1 MSIKKKT
8 HKNKSKASDNS
19 TKKKVEKKATVKRA
33 KPKKAASKKATS
45 KKNTSKKAA
54 PKKATPKKAALKKAT
69 PKKAAPKKA
78 APKKSAPKKAAP
90 KKSAPKKAA
99 PKKTATKKATSKKN
113 TSKKAAPKKT
123 APKKIIKKEKSS
135 KKTTSK
141 KTISKKEEFLPEQY
155 VVYPS
160 HGIGQILEIE
170 KKEIAGQMLTM
181 YVIEFE
187 KEKMTLRVPLEK
199 TKEIGVRKV
208 STKNQLKEIF
218 EILTGKAK
226 IRRTMWSRRAQEY
239 EAKINSGDI
248 KLLTEVVRDLFRSD
262 SQPEQSYSERQLY
275 EAARERLSREV
286 AVIEKTDEQKAIEK
300 IETILNNS
308 NGGNEN
314 LNPDN

>member
-1 MSIKKKT
+1 MSVKKKT
-8 HKNKSKASDNS
+8 QK
-19 TKKKVEKKATVKRA
+19 A
-33 KPKKAASKKATS
+33 KPKKTANNSKKKAV
-45 KKNTSKKAA
+45 KKTVTKKVIT
-54 PKKATPKKAALKKAT
+54 KKSS
-69 PKKAAPKKA
+69 PKKAAPKKTA
-78 APKKSAPKKAAP
+78 PKKTAPKKTAPKKTAAKKSAPKKSAPKKAAP
-90 KKSAPKKAA
+90 KKAAAKNSA
-99 PKKTATKKATSKKN
+99 
-113 TSKKAAPKKT
+113 SKKAAAKKVIE
-123 APKKIIKKEKSS
+123 KKV
-135 KKTTSK
+135 
-141 KTISKKEEFLPEQY
+141 ISKKEEFLPEQY

-187 KEKMTLRVPLEK
+187 KEKMILRVPIEK

-300 IETILNNS
+300 METILNNS
-308 NGGNEN
+308 NGRNEEIN
-314 LNPDN
+314 TED

>member
-1 MSIKKKT
+1 MSVKKKAQ
-8 HKNKSKASDNS
+8 KNKSKAADKIS
-19 TKKKVEKKATVKRA
+19 KKKVVKKNMVKKASA
-33 KPKKAASKKATS
+33 KKASQKKT
-45 KKNTSKKAA
+45 A
-54 PKKATPKKAALKKAT
+54 PKKTAAKKVVPKKAALKKT
-69 PKKAAPKKA
+69 
-78 APKKSAPKKAAP
+78 
-90 KKSAPKKAA
+90 
-99 PKKTATKKATSKKN
+99 
-113 TSKKAAPKKT
+113 APKKT
-123 APKKIIKKEKSS
+123 APKKTAPKKTAPKKSVPKKADSTQARSKKTATKKIIKKKESPKKSS
-135 KKTTSK
+135 EKRNVT
-141 KTISKKEEFLPEQY
+141 KKEEFLPEQY

-187 KEKMTLRVPLEK
+187 KEKMILRVPIEK
-199 TKEIGVRKV
+199 TKEIGVRKI
-208 STKNQLKEIF
+208 STKNQLKDVF

-239 EAKINSGDI
+239 ETKINSGDI

-300 IETILNNS
+300 METILNNS
-308 NGGNEN
+308 NGRNEE
-314 LNPDN
+314 LSTEV

>member
-1 MSIKKKT
+1 MSVKKKT
-8 HKNKSKASDNS
+8 QK
-19 TKKKVEKKATVKRA
+19 A
-33 KPKKAASKKATS
+33 KPKKTANNPKKKAV
-45 KKNTSKKAA
+45 KKTATKKVITKKSSPKKTTPKKVATKKAA
-54 PKKATPKKAALKKAT
+54 PKKVATKKAAPKKVATKKSTPKKATPKKVV
-69 PKKAAPKKA
+69 
-78 APKKSAPKKAAP
+78 
-90 KKSAPKKAA
+90 
-99 PKKTATKKATSKKN
+99 
-113 TSKKAAPKKT
+113 SKKAASKKT
-123 APKKIIKKEKSS
+123 APKKVVEKKV
-135 KKTTSK
+135 
-141 KTISKKEEFLPEQY
+141 ISKKEQFLPEQY
-155 VVYPS
+155 VIYPS

-170 KKEIAGQMLTM
+170 KKEIAGQMLKM

-187 KEKMTLRVPLEK
+187 KEKMILRVPIEK

-300 IETILNNS
+300 METILNNS
-308 NGGNEN
+308 NGRNEEIN
-314 LNPDN
+314 TED

>member
-1 MSIKKKT
+1 MSVKKKT
-8 HKNKSKASDNS
+8 QK
-19 TKKKVEKKATVKRA
+19 A
-33 KPKKAASKKATS
+33 KPKKTANNPKKKAVKKTATKKVITKKSSPKKATP
-45 KKNTSKKAA
+45 KKVATKKAGPKKVA
-54 PKKATPKKAALKKAT
+54 TKKAGPKKVATKKSTPKKATPKKAV
-69 PKKAAPKKA
+69 
-78 APKKSAPKKAAP
+78 
-90 KKSAPKKAA
+90 
-99 PKKTATKKATSKKN
+99 
-113 TSKKAAPKKT
+113 SKKAASKKT
-123 APKKIIKKEKSS
+123 APKKIVEKKV
-135 KKTTSK
+135 
-141 KTISKKEEFLPEQY
+141 ISKKDQFLPEQY

-170 KKEIAGQMLTM
+170 KKEIAGQMLKM

-187 KEKMTLRVPLEK
+187 KEKMILRVPIEK

-300 IETILNNS
+300 METILNNS
-308 NGGNEN
+308 NGRNEEMN
-314 LNPDN
+314 TED

>member
-1 MSIKKKT
+1 MSVKKKT
-8 HKNKSKASDNS
+8 QK
-19 TKKKVEKKATVKRA
+19 A
-33 KPKKAASKKATS
+33 KPKKTANNSKKKAV
-45 KKNTSKKAA
+45 KKTVTKKVIT
-54 PKKATPKKAALKKAT
+54 KKSSPKKAAA
-69 PKKAAPKKA
+69 KKAAPKKA
-78 APKKSAPKKAAP
+78 AAKKVVEKKV
-90 KKSAPKKAA
+90 
-99 PKKTATKKATSKKN
+99 
-113 TSKKAAPKKT
+113 
-123 APKKIIKKEKSS
+123 
-135 KKTTSK
+135 
-141 KTISKKEEFLPEQY
+141 ISKKEEFLPEQY

-187 KEKMTLRVPLEK
+187 KEKMILRVPIEK

-208 STKNQLKEIF
+208 SSKNQLKEIF

-300 IETILNNS
+300 METILNNS
-308 NGGNEN
+308 NGRNEEIN
-314 LNPDN
+314 TED

>member
-1 MSIKKKT
+1 MSVKKKT
-8 HKNKSKASDNS
+8 QKNKSKATAN
-19 TKKKVEKKATVKRA
+19 TKKKKIVKKAMV
-33 KPKKAASKKATS
+33 KKAA
-45 KKNTSKKAA
+45 
-54 PKKATPKKAALKKAT
+54 

-78 APKKSAPKKAAP
+78 APKKIATKKVTPKKAAP
-90 KKSAPKKAA
+90 KKVIKKKDSPKK
-99 PKKTATKKATSKKN
+99 SL
-113 TSKKAAPKKT
+113 
-123 APKKIIKKEKSS
+123 EKR
-135 KKTTSK
+135 TVA
-141 KTISKKEEFLPEQY
+141 KKEEFLPEQY

-187 KEKMTLRVPLEK
+187 KEKMTLRVPIEK

-208 STKNQLKEIF
+208 STKNQLKDIF

-300 IETILNNS
+300 METILNNS
-308 NGGNEN
+308 NGRNEE
-314 LNPDN
+314 LSTEDQE

>member
-1 MSIKKKT
+1 MSVKKKT
-8 HKNKSKASDNS
+8 QK
-19 TKKKVEKKATVKRA
+19 A
-33 KPKKAASKKATS
+33 KPKKTANNSKKKAV
-45 KKNTSKKAA
+45 KKTVTKKVITKKSSPKKAAPKKAA
-54 PKKATPKKAALKKAT
+54 PKKATPKKAAAKKAAPKKAAAKKVA

-78 APKKSAPKKAAP
+78 APKKAAAKKAA
-90 KKSAPKKAA
+90 AKKAA
-99 PKKTATKKATSKKN
+99 AKKVVEKKV
-113 TSKKAAPKKT
+113 
-123 APKKIIKKEKSS
+123 
-135 KKTTSK
+135 
-141 KTISKKEEFLPEQY
+141 ISKKEEFLPEQY

-187 KEKMTLRVPLEK
+187 KEKMILRVPIEK

-300 IETILNNS
+300 METILNNS
-308 NGGNEN
+308 NVRNEEIN
-314 LNPDN
+314 TEY

>member
-1 MSIKKKT
+1 MSVKKKT
-8 HKNKSKASDNS
+8 QKNKSKAAANTNKKKIVKKAIVKKAV
-19 TKKKVEKKATVKRA
+19 TKKTAT
-33 KPKKAASKKATS
+33 KKAA
-45 KKNTSKKAA
+45 
-54 PKKATPKKAALKKAT
+54 

-78 APKKSAPKKAAP
+78 APKKAAPKKAAP
-90 KKSAPKKAA
+90 KKVAPKKAS
-99 PKKTATKKATSKKN
+99 TKKAVPKRVIKK
-113 TSKKAAPKKT
+113 KKPPKKSS
-123 APKKIIKKEKSS
+123 EKRNAA
-135 KKTTSK
+135 
-141 KTISKKEEFLPEQY
+141 KKEEFLPEQY

-187 KEKMTLRVPLEK
+187 KEKMTLRVPIEK

-208 STKNQLKEIF
+208 STKNQLKDIF

-300 IETILNNS
+300 METILNNS
-308 NGGNEN
+308 NGRNEE
-314 LNPDN
+314 LSTEDQE

>member
-1 MSIKKKT
+1 MSVKKKT
-8 HKNKSKASDNS
+8 QKNKSKAADNS
-19 TKKKVEKKATVKRA
+19 TKKKVA
-33 KPKKAASKKATS
+33 KKAA
-45 KKNTSKKAA
+45 
-54 PKKATPKKAALKKAT
+54 

-78 APKKSAPKKAAP
+78 APKKAAPKKAAP
-90 KKSAPKKAA
+90 KKAATKKAA
-99 PKKTATKKATSKKN
+99 PKKVIQKKESLKK
-113 TSKKAAPKKT
+113 SVEKKT
-123 APKKIIKKEKSS
+123 SNKKEK
-135 KKTTSK
+135 
-141 KTISKKEEFLPEQY
+141 FLPEQY

-187 KEKMTLRVPLEK
+187 KEKMTLRVPIEK

-226 IRRTMWSRRAQEY
+226 VRRTMWSRRAQEY

-286 AVIEKTDEQKAIEK
+286 AVIERTDEQKAIEK
-300 IETILNNS
+300 METILNNS
-308 NGGNEN
+308 NGRNEE
-314 LNPDN
+314 LNSED

>member
-1 MSIKKKT
+1 MSVKKKT
-8 HKNKSKASDNS
+8 QKAKPKKTANNSKKKAVKKTV
-19 TKKKVEKKATVKRA
+19 TKKVITKKSSPKKAAPKKTAPKKA
-33 KPKKAASKKATS
+33 APKKAASKKA
-45 KKNTSKKAA
+45 A
-54 PKKATPKKAALKKAT
+54 PKKTAA
-69 PKKAAPKKA
+69 KKAAPKKA
-78 APKKSAPKKAAP
+78 APKKAAAKKAAPKKAAAKKAAPKKAAP
-90 KKSAPKKAA
+90 KKAAAKKVIE
-99 PKKTATKKATSKKN
+99 KKV
-113 TSKKAAPKKT
+113 
-123 APKKIIKKEKSS
+123 
-135 KKTTSK
+135 
-141 KTISKKEEFLPEQY
+141 ISKKEEFLPEQY

-187 KEKMTLRVPLEK
+187 KEKMILRVPIEK

-300 IETILNNS
+300 METILNNS
-308 NGGNEN
+308 NGRNEEIN
-314 LNPDN
+314 TED

>member
-1 MSIKKKT
+1 MSVKKKT
-8 HKNKSKASDNS
+8 QKNKSKTSNNS
-19 TKKKVEKKATVKRA
+19 TNKKLVKKTSL
-33 KPKKAASKKATS
+33 KKIASKKA
-45 KKNTSKKAA
+45 K
-54 PKKATPKKAALKKAT
+54 
-69 PKKAAPKKA
+69 PKKAAPKKV
-78 APKKSAPKKAAP
+78 
-90 KKSAPKKAA
+90 A
-99 PKKTATKKATSKKN
+99 PKKTATKKATLKTAASKKVAPKK
-113 TSKKAAPKKT
+113 TATKKASPKKAAPKK
-123 APKKIIKKEKSS
+123 ARPKKLNKKSEPSKKLSIKKTMS
-135 KKTTSK
+135 K
-141 KTISKKEEFLPEQY
+141 KKEEFLPEQY

-160 HGIGQILEIE
+160 HGIGQILEVE
-170 KKEIAGQMLTM
+170 RKKIAGQMLTM

-187 KEKMTLRVPLEK
+187 KEKMILRVPIEK

-300 IETILNNS
+300 METILNNS
-308 NGGNEN
+308 NGGNKE
-314 LNPDN
+314 LRAED

>member
-1 MSIKKKT
+1 MSVKKKT
-8 HKNKSKASDNS
+8 QK
-19 TKKKVEKKATVKRA
+19 A
-33 KPKKAASKKATS
+33 KPKKTANNPKKKAVKKTATKKVITKKSSPKKATP
-45 KKNTSKKAA
+45 KKVATKKAGPKKVATKKAA
-54 PKKATPKKAALKKAT
+54 PKKVATKKSTPKKATPKKAV
-69 PKKAAPKKA
+69 
-78 APKKSAPKKAAP
+78 S
-90 KKSAPKKAA
+90 
-99 PKKTATKKATSKKN
+99 KKTV
-113 TSKKAAPKKT
+113 SKKAASKKT
-123 APKKIIKKEKSS
+123 APKKVVEKKV
-135 KKTTSK
+135 
-141 KTISKKEEFLPEQY
+141 ISKKEQFLPEQY
-155 VVYPS
+155 VIYPS

-170 KKEIAGQMLTM
+170 KKEIAGQMLKM

-187 KEKMTLRVPLEK
+187 KEKMILRVPIEK

-286 AVIEKTDEQKAIEK
+286 AVIEKTDEQKAVEK
-300 IETILNNS
+300 METILNNS
-308 NGGNEN
+308 NVRNEEIN
-314 LNPDN
+314 TED

>member
-1 MSIKKKT
+1 MSVKKKT
-8 HKNKSKASDNS
+8 QK
-19 TKKKVEKKATVKRA
+19 T
-33 KPKKAASKKATS
+33 KPKKTANNSKKKAV
-45 KKNTSKKAA
+45 KKTVTKKVIT
-54 PKKATPKKAALKKAT
+54 KKSS

-78 APKKSAPKKAAP
+78 APKKAAPKKAAP
-90 KKSAPKKAA
+90 KKAAPKKAA
-99 PKKTATKKATSKKN
+99 AKKATP
-113 TSKKAAPKKT
+113 KKAAAKKVVE
-123 APKKIIKKEKSS
+123 KKV
-135 KKTTSK
+135 
-141 KTISKKEEFLPEQY
+141 ISKKEEFLPEQY

-187 KEKMTLRVPLEK
+187 KEKMILRVPIEK

-248 KLLTEVVRDLFRSD
+248 KLLTEVVRDLFR
-262 SQPEQSYSERQLY
+262 
-275 EAARERLSREV
+275 LSL
-286 AVIEKTDEQKAIEK
+286 IHI
-300 IETILNNS
+300 
-308 NGGNEN
+308 
-314 LNPDN
+314 

>member
-1 MSIKKKT
+1 MSVKKKT
-8 HKNKSKASDNS
+8 QKAKPKKTANNSKKKAVKKTV
-19 TKKKVEKKATVKRA
+19 TKKVITKKSSPKKAAPKKTA
-33 KPKKAASKKATS
+33 PKKAASKKAAA
-45 KKNTSKKAA
+45 KKAAPKKAAAKKAAAKKAA
-54 PKKATPKKAALKKAT
+54 PKKATA
-69 PKKAAPKKA
+69 KKAAPKKA
-78 APKKSAPKKAAP
+78 APKKTAAKKVVE
-90 KKSAPKKAA
+90 KKV
-99 PKKTATKKATSKKN
+99 
-113 TSKKAAPKKT
+113 
-123 APKKIIKKEKSS
+123 
-135 KKTTSK
+135 
-141 KTISKKEEFLPEQY
+141 ISKKEEFLPEQY

-187 KEKMTLRVPLEK
+187 KEKMILRVPIEK

-286 AVIEKTDEQKAIEK
+286 AVIEKTDGQKAIEK
-300 IETILNNS
+300 METILNNS
-308 NGGNEN
+308 NGRNEEIN
-314 LNPDN
+314 TED

>member
-1 MSIKKKT
+1 MSVKKKT
-8 HKNKSKASDNS
+8 QKAKSKKTANNS
-19 TKKKVEKKATVKRA
+19 KKKAVKKTVTKKVITKKSS
-33 KPKKAASKKATS
+33 PKKAAA
-45 KKNTSKKAA
+45 
-54 PKKATPKKAALKKAT
+54 
-69 PKKAAPKKA
+69 
-78 APKKSAPKKAAP
+78 
-90 KKSAPKKAA
+90 
-99 PKKTATKKATSKKN
+99 KKTAA
-113 TSKKAAPKKT
+113 KKAAPKKT
-123 APKKIIKKEKSS
+123 APKKTAA
-135 KKTTSK
+135 KKTAAKKSAPKKSAPKKAAAK
-141 KTISKKEEFLPEQY
+141 KTAPKKAAAKKVIEKKVISKKEEFLPEQY

-187 KEKMTLRVPLEK
+187 KEKMILRVPIEK

-300 IETILNNS
+300 METILNNS
-308 NGGNEN
+308 NGRNEEIN
-314 LNPDN
+314 TED

>member
-1 MSIKKKT
+1 MSVKKKT
-8 HKNKSKASDNS
+8 QK
-19 TKKKVEKKATVKRA
+19 A
-33 KPKKAASKKATS
+33 KPKKTVNNSKKKAV
-45 KKNTSKKAA
+45 KKTVTKKVITKKSSPKKAAAKKAA
-54 PKKATPKKAALKKAT
+54 PKKAAAKKTAAKKAA

-78 APKKSAPKKAAP
+78 APKKAAAKKAA
-90 KKSAPKKAA
+90 A
-99 PKKTATKKATSKKN
+99 
-113 TSKKAAPKKT
+113 KKT
-123 APKKIIKKEKSS
+123 APKKTAAKKVVEK
-135 KKTTSK
+135 KV
-141 KTISKKEEFLPEQY
+141 ISKKEEFLPEQY

-187 KEKMTLRVPLEK
+187 KEKMILRVPIEK

-300 IETILNNS
+300 METILNNS
-308 NGGNEN
+308 NGRIEEINTE
-314 LNPDN
+314 D

>member
-1 MSIKKKT
+1 MSVKKKT
-8 HKNKSKASDNS
+8 QK
-19 TKKKVEKKATVKRA
+19 A
-33 KPKKAASKKATS
+33 KPKKTANNPKKKAVKKTANKKVITKKS
-45 KKNTSKKAA
+45 SPKKNTTKKVATKKAGPKKVA
-54 PKKATPKKAALKKAT
+54 IKKDYPKKVATKKSTPKKATPKKVV
-69 PKKAAPKKA
+69 
-78 APKKSAPKKAAP
+78 
-90 KKSAPKKAA
+90 
-99 PKKTATKKATSKKN
+99 
-113 TSKKAAPKKT
+113 SKKAASKKT
-123 APKKIIKKEKSS
+123 APKKVVEKKVV
-135 KKTTSK
+135 
-141 KTISKKEEFLPEQY
+141 SKKEQFLPEQY
-155 VVYPS
+155 VIYPS

-170 KKEIAGQMLTM
+170 KKEIAGQMLKM

-187 KEKMTLRVPLEK
+187 KEKMILRVPIEK

-286 AVIEKTDEQKAIEK
+286 AVIEKTDEQKAVEK
-300 IETILNNS
+300 METILNNS
-308 NGGNEN
+308 NGRNEEIN
-314 LNPDN
+314 TED

>member
-1 MSIKKKT
+1 MSVKKKT
-8 HKNKSKASDNS
+8 KKNKSKAADNS
-19 TKKKVEKKATVKRA
+19 TKKKVV
-33 KPKKAASKKATS
+33 
-45 KKNTSKKAA
+45 KKNTIKKAS
-54 PKKATPKKAALKKAT
+54 PKKATQKKPAAKKKT
-69 PKKAAPKKA
+69 PKKIAPKKVTR
-78 APKKSAPKKAAP
+78 
-90 KKSAPKKAA
+90 
-99 PKKTATKKATSKKN
+99 KKTVSKK
-113 TSKKAAPKKT
+113 TAPKKT
-123 APKKIIKKEKSS
+123 APKKTAP
-135 KKTTSK
+135 KKTAPKKTSK
-141 KTISKKEEFLPEQY
+141 KTGLKKAAPKKSSEKKVVSKKEEFLPEQY

-187 KEKMTLRVPLEK
+187 KEKMTLRVPIEK

-218 EILTGKAK
+218 DILTEKAK

-286 AVIEKTDEQKAIEK
+286 AVIEKTDEEKAIEK
-300 IETILNNS
+300 METILNNS
-308 NGGNEN
+308 NGRNEE
-314 LNPDN
+314 PSTEDQE

>member
-1 MSIKKKT
+1 MSVKKKT
-8 HKNKSKASDNS
+8 KKNKSKAADNS
-19 TKKKVEKKATVKRA
+19 TKKKVV
-33 KPKKAASKKATS
+33 
-45 KKNTSKKAA
+45 KKNTIKKAS
-54 PKKATPKKAALKKAT
+54 PKKATQKKPAAKKKT
-69 PKKAAPKKA
+69 PKKIAPKKVTR
-78 APKKSAPKKAAP
+78 
-90 KKSAPKKAA
+90 
-99 PKKTATKKATSKKN
+99 KKTVSKK
-113 TSKKAAPKKT
+113 TAPKKT
-123 APKKIIKKEKSS
+123 APKKTAP
-135 KKTTSK
+135 KKTAPKKTSK
-141 KTISKKEEFLPEQY
+141 KTGSKKAAPKKSSEKKVVSKKEEFLPEQY

-187 KEKMTLRVPLEK
+187 KEKMTLRVPIEK

-208 STKNQLKEIF
+208 STKNQLKDIF
-218 EILTGKAK
+218 EILTEKAK

-300 IETILNNS
+300 METILNNS
-308 NGGNEN
+308 NGRNEE
-314 LNPDN
+314 LSTEE

>member
-1 MSIKKKT
+1 MLCTNLNLLGIFLMSVKKKIKKT
-8 HKNKSKASDNS
+8 E
-19 TKKKVEKKATVKRA
+19 TKKTVKKPA
-33 KPKKAASKKATS
+33 KKTVSKKTAVKKIVAKKTVGKKTSSKKVIPKKVT
-45 KKNTSKKAA
+45 
-54 PKKATPKKAALKKAT
+54 PKKVTPKKASSKKASSKKVT
-69 PKKAAPKKA
+69 PKKMPIKKVIE
-78 APKKSAPKKAAP
+78 
-90 KKSAPKKAA
+90 
-99 PKKTATKKATSKKN
+99 
-113 TSKKAAPKKT
+113 
-123 APKKIIKKEKSS
+123 KKIINKKD
-135 KKTTSK
+135 
-141 KTISKKEEFLPEQY
+141 EFFPEQY

-170 KKEIAGQMLTM
+170 KKEIAGQFLTM

-187 KEKMTLRVPLEK
+187 KEKMTLRVPIEK

-208 STKNQLKEIF
+208 STRNQLKEIF
-218 EILTGKAK
+218 DILTGKAK

-300 IETILNNS
+300 METILNNS
-308 NGGNEN
+308 NPRSEE
-314 LNPDN
+314 LSSED

>member
-1 MSIKKKT
+1 MSVKKKT
-8 HKNKSKASDNS
+8 QK
-19 TKKKVEKKATVKRA
+19 A
-33 KPKKAASKKATS
+33 KPKKTANNPKKKAVKKTAAKKVITKKS
-45 KKNTSKKAA
+45 SPKKNTPKKVATKKAGPKKVA
-54 PKKATPKKAALKKAT
+54 NKKDYPKKVATKKSTPKKATPKKAV
-69 PKKAAPKKA
+69 
-78 APKKSAPKKAAP
+78 S
-90 KKSAPKKAA
+90 
-99 PKKTATKKATSKKN
+99 KKTV
-113 TSKKAAPKKT
+113 SKKAASKKT
-123 APKKIIKKEKSS
+123 APKKVVEKKV
-135 KKTTSK
+135 
-141 KTISKKEEFLPEQY
+141 ISKKEQFLPEQY
-155 VVYPS
+155 VIYPS

-170 KKEIAGQMLTM
+170 KKEIAGQMLKM

-187 KEKMTLRVPLEK
+187 KEKMILRVPIEK

-300 IETILNNS
+300 METILNNS
-308 NGGNEN
+308 NGRNEEIN
-314 LNPDN
+314 TED

>member
-1 MSIKKKT
+1 MSVKKKT
-8 HKNKSKASDNS
+8 QK
-19 TKKKVEKKATVKRA
+19 A
-33 KPKKAASKKATS
+33 KPKKTANNPKKKAV
-45 KKNTSKKAA
+45 KKTATKKVITKKSS
-54 PKKATPKKAALKKAT
+54 PKKATPKKVATKKAAPKKVAAKKDAPKKVATKKSTPKKAT
-69 PKKAAPKKA
+69 PKKVV
-78 APKKSAPKKAAP
+78 
-90 KKSAPKKAA
+90 
-99 PKKTATKKATSKKN
+99 
-113 TSKKAAPKKT
+113 SKKAASKKT
-123 APKKIIKKEKSS
+123 APKKVVEKKV
-135 KKTTSK
+135 
-141 KTISKKEEFLPEQY
+141 ISKKEQFLPEQY
-155 VVYPS
+155 VIYPS

-170 KKEIAGQMLTM
+170 KKEIAGQMLKM

-187 KEKMTLRVPLEK
+187 KEKMILRVPIEK

-300 IETILNNS
+300 METILNNS
-308 NGGNEN
+308 NGRNEEIN
-314 LNPDN
+314 TED

>member
-1 MSIKKKT
+1 MSVKKKT
-8 HKNKSKASDNS
+8 QKNKSKATTN
-19 TKKKVEKKATVKRA
+19 TKKKKIVKKAMV
-33 KPKKAASKKATS
+33 KKAA
-45 KKNTSKKAA
+45 
-54 PKKATPKKAALKKAT
+54 

-78 APKKSAPKKAAP
+78 APKKAAPKKIATKKVTPKKAAP
-90 KKSAPKKAA
+90 KKVIKKKDSPKK
-99 PKKTATKKATSKKN
+99 SL
-113 TSKKAAPKKT
+113 
-123 APKKIIKKEKSS
+123 EKR
-135 KKTTSK
+135 TVA
-141 KTISKKEEFLPEQY
+141 KKEEFLPEQY

-187 KEKMTLRVPLEK
+187 KEKMTLRVPIEK

-208 STKNQLKEIF
+208 STKNQLKDIF

-300 IETILNNS
+300 METILNNS
-308 NGGNEN
+308 NGRNEE
-314 LNPDN
+314 LSTEDQE

>member
-1 MSIKKKT
+1 MSVKKKT
-8 HKNKSKASDNS
+8 QKNKSKAAANTNKKKIVKKAMVKKAV
-19 TKKKVEKKATVKRA
+19 TKKTAT
-33 KPKKAASKKATS
+33 KKAA
-45 KKNTSKKAA
+45 
-54 PKKATPKKAALKKAT
+54 

-78 APKKSAPKKAAP
+78 APKKAAPKKVAPKKASTKKAVPKRVIKKKKPP
-90 KKSAPKKAA
+90 KKSSEKRNAA
-99 PKKTATKKATSKKN
+99 
-113 TSKKAAPKKT
+113 
-123 APKKIIKKEKSS
+123 
-135 KKTTSK
+135 
-141 KTISKKEEFLPEQY
+141 KKEEFLPEQY

-187 KEKMTLRVPLEK
+187 KEKMTLRVPIEK
-199 TKEIGVRKV
+199 TKDIGVRKV
-208 STKNQLKEIF
+208 STKNQLKDIF

-300 IETILNNS
+300 METILNNS
-308 NGGNEN
+308 NGRNEE
-314 LNPDN
+314 LSTEDQE

>member
-1 MSIKKKT
+1 MSVKKKT
-8 HKNKSKASDNS
+8 QKNKSKAAAN
-19 TKKKVEKKATVKRA
+19 TKKKKIVKKALV
-33 KPKKAASKKATS
+33 
-45 KKNTSKKAA
+45 KKAA
-54 PKKATPKKAALKKAT
+54 PKKAAT
-69 PKKAAPKKA
+69 KKAAPKKA
-78 APKKSAPKKAAP
+78 APKKIATKKVTPKKAAP
-90 KKSAPKKAA
+90 KKVIKKKDSPKK
-99 PKKTATKKATSKKN
+99 SL
-113 TSKKAAPKKT
+113 
-123 APKKIIKKEKSS
+123 EKR
-135 KKTTSK
+135 TVA
-141 KTISKKEEFLPEQY
+141 KKEEFLPEQY

-187 KEKMTLRVPLEK
+187 KEKMTLRVPIEK

-208 STKNQLKEIF
+208 STKNQLKDIF

-300 IETILNNS
+300 METILNNS
-308 NGGNEN
+308 NGRNEE
-314 LNPDN
+314 LSTEDQE

>member
-1 MSIKKKT
+1 MSVKKKT
-8 HKNKSKASDNS
+8 QK
-19 TKKKVEKKATVKRA
+19 A
-33 KPKKAASKKATS
+33 KPKKTANNPKKKAVKKTAAKKVITKKS
-45 KKNTSKKAA
+45 SPKKNTPKKVATKKAGPKKVA
-54 PKKATPKKAALKKAT
+54 TKKAGPKKVATKKSTPKKATPKKVV
-69 PKKAAPKKA
+69 
-78 APKKSAPKKAAP
+78 
-90 KKSAPKKAA
+90 
-99 PKKTATKKATSKKN
+99 
-113 TSKKAAPKKT
+113 SKKAASKKT
-123 APKKIIKKEKSS
+123 APKKVVEKKVV
-135 KKTTSK
+135 
-141 KTISKKEEFLPEQY
+141 SKKEQFLPEQY
-155 VVYPS
+155 VIYPS

-170 KKEIAGQMLTM
+170 KKEIAGQMLKM

-187 KEKMTLRVPLEK
+187 KEKMILRVPIEK

-300 IETILNNS
+300 METILNNS
-308 NGGNEN
+308 NGRNEEIN
-314 LNPDN
+314 TED

>member
-1 MSIKKKT
+1 MSVKKKT
-8 HKNKSKASDNS
+8 QK
-19 TKKKVEKKATVKRA
+19 A
-33 KPKKAASKKATS
+33 KPKKTAINPKKKAVKKTATKKVITKKSSPKKATP
-45 KKNTSKKAA
+45 KKVATKKAGPKKVA
-54 PKKATPKKAALKKAT
+54 TKKAGPKKVATKKSTPKKATPKKAV
-69 PKKAAPKKA
+69 
-78 APKKSAPKKAAP
+78 S
-90 KKSAPKKAA
+90 
-99 PKKTATKKATSKKN
+99 KKTV
-113 TSKKAAPKKT
+113 SKKAASKKT
-123 APKKIIKKEKSS
+123 APKKVVEKKVK
-135 KKTTSK
+135 
-141 KTISKKEEFLPEQY
+141 SKKEQFLPEQY
-155 VVYPS
+155 VIYPS

-170 KKEIAGQMLTM
+170 KKEIAGQMLKM

-187 KEKMTLRVPLEK
+187 KEKMILRVPIEK

-300 IETILNNS
+300 METILNNS
-308 NGGNEN
+308 NSRNEEIN
-314 LNPDN
+314 TEV

>member
-1 MSIKKKT
+1 MSVKKKT
-8 HKNKSKASDNS
+8 QKNKSKAAAN
-19 TKKKVEKKATVKRA
+19 TNKKKIVKKAMV
-33 KPKKAASKKATS
+33 
-45 KKNTSKKAA
+45 
-54 PKKATPKKAALKKAT
+54 
-69 PKKAAPKKA
+69 KKAAPKKA
-78 APKKSAPKKAAP
+78 APKKTAPKKVATKKAAPKKAAP
-90 KKSAPKKAA
+90 KKVIKKKDSPKKSSEKRAA
-99 PKKTATKKATSKKN
+99 A
-113 TSKKAAPKKT
+113 
-123 APKKIIKKEKSS
+123 
-135 KKTTSK
+135 
-141 KTISKKEEFLPEQY
+141 KKEEFLPEQY

-170 KKEIAGQMLTM
+170 RKEIAGQMLTM

-187 KEKMTLRVPLEK
+187 KEKMTLRVPIEK

-208 STKNQLKEIF
+208 STKNQLKVIF

-300 IETILNNS
+300 METILNNS
-308 NGGNEN
+308 NGRNEE
-314 LNPDN
+314 LSTEDQE

>member
-1 MSIKKKT
+1 MSVKKKT
-8 HKNKSKASDNS
+8 QK
-19 TKKKVEKKATVKRA
+19 A
-33 KPKKAASKKATS
+33 KPKKTANNPKKKAV
-45 KKNTSKKAA
+45 KKTATKKVITKKSSPKKAA
-54 PKKATPKKAALKKAT
+54 PKKVATKKSTPKKVATKKSTPKKATPKKAV
-69 PKKAAPKKA
+69 
-78 APKKSAPKKAAP
+78 
-90 KKSAPKKAA
+90 
-99 PKKTATKKATSKKN
+99 
-113 TSKKAAPKKT
+113 SKKAASKKT
-123 APKKIIKKEKSS
+123 APKKIVEKKV
-135 KKTTSK
+135 
-141 KTISKKEEFLPEQY
+141 ISKKDQFLPEQY

-170 KKEIAGQMLTM
+170 KKEIAGQMLKM

-187 KEKMTLRVPLEK
+187 KEKMILRVPIEK
-199 TKEIGVRKV
+199 TKEIGVRKI

-300 IETILNNS
+300 METILNNS
-308 NGGNEN
+308 NGRNEEMN
-314 LNPDN
+314 TED

>member
-1 MSIKKKT
+1 MSVKKKT
-8 HKNKSKASDNS
+8 QKNKSKAAAN
-19 TKKKVEKKATVKRA
+19 TNKKKIVKKAMVKKGA
-33 KPKKAASKKATS
+33 P
-45 KKNTSKKAA
+45 KKAA
-54 PKKATPKKAALKKAT
+54 PKKVVT
-69 PKKAAPKKA
+69 KKAAPKKA
-78 APKKSAPKKAAP
+78 ASKKVAPKKAAP
-90 KKSAPKKAA
+90 KKVATKKASSKKVAPKKASTKKAA
-99 PKKTATKKATSKKN
+99 PKKVIKKKN
-113 TSKKAAPKKT
+113 SPKKSS
-123 APKKIIKKEKSS
+123 EKR
-135 KKTTSK
+135 TVT
-141 KTISKKEEFLPEQY
+141 KKEEFLPEQY

-187 KEKMTLRVPLEK
+187 KEKMTLRVPIEK

-208 STKNQLKEIF
+208 STKNQLKDIF

-239 EAKINSGDI
+239 ETKINSGDI

-300 IETILNNS
+300 METILNNS
-308 NGGNEN
+308 NGRNEE
-314 LNPDN
+314 LSTEDQE

>member
-1 MSIKKKT
+1 MSVKKKT
-8 HKNKSKASDNS
+8 QKNKSKAADNS
-19 TKKKVEKKATVKRA
+19 TKKKVA
-33 KPKKAASKKATS
+33 KKAA
-45 KKNTSKKAA
+45 
-54 PKKATPKKAALKKAT
+54 

-78 APKKSAPKKAAP
+78 APKKAAPKKAAP
-90 KKSAPKKAA
+90 KKAAPKKAA
-99 PKKTATKKATSKKN
+99 PKKAAP
-113 TSKKAAPKKT
+113 KKAAPKKV
-123 APKKIIKKEKSS
+123 IQKKESLKKSVE
-135 KKTTSK
+135 KKTSN
-141 KTISKKEEFLPEQY
+141 KKEEFLPEQY

-187 KEKMTLRVPLEK
+187 KEKMTLRVPIEK

-226 IRRTMWSRRAQEY
+226 VRRTMWSRRAQEY

-262 SQPEQSYSERQLY
+262 SQPEQSYSESQLY

-286 AVIEKTDEQKAIEK
+286 AVIERTDEQKAIEK
-300 IETILNNS
+300 METILNNS
-308 NGGNEN
+308 NGRNEE
-314 LNPDN
+314 LNSED

>member
-1 MSIKKKT
+1 MSVKKKT
-8 HKNKSKASDNS
+8 QK
-19 TKKKVEKKATVKRA
+19 A
-33 KPKKAASKKATS
+33 KPKKTANNPKKKAVKKTAAKKVITKKS
-45 KKNTSKKAA
+45 SPKKNTPKKAA
-54 PKKATPKKAALKKAT
+54 TKKAGPKKVAIKKDYPKKVATKKSTPKKATPKKVV
-69 PKKAAPKKA
+69 
-78 APKKSAPKKAAP
+78 
-90 KKSAPKKAA
+90 
-99 PKKTATKKATSKKN
+99 
-113 TSKKAAPKKT
+113 SKKAASKKT
-123 APKKIIKKEKSS
+123 APKKVVEKKV
-135 KKTTSK
+135 
-141 KTISKKEEFLPEQY
+141 ISKKEQFLPEQY
-155 VVYPS
+155 VIYPS

-170 KKEIAGQMLTM
+170 KKEIAGQMLKM

-187 KEKMTLRVPLEK
+187 KEKMILRVPIEK

-286 AVIEKTDEQKAIEK
+286 AVIEKTDEQKAVEK
-300 IETILNNS
+300 METILNNS
-308 NGGNEN
+308 NGRNEEIN
-314 LNPDN
+314 TED